1 MAQNRDK
8 RKVIHFSKFLEF
20 GTVKPCLAATLVIRL
35 PRHYGHFFGH
45 LAKTTIHFLVKKTL
59 INTTTPLIWPNV
71 FGPLVAVLTG
81 FHCSFLVLPTGAIT
95 RHKYRGLKSH

>member
-45 LAKTTIHFLVKKTL
+45 LAKTTIHFL
-59 INTTTPLIWPNV
+59 
-71 FGPLVAVLTG
+71 
-81 FHCSFLVLPTGAIT
+81 
-95 RHKYRGLKSH
+95 